1 MALAIRTD
9 LAEEAHALWR
19 EGAGETT
26 RLPGVRARD
35 EETEGFPVTRVEI
48 LDEEGETALG
58 KPRGIYLTLDITAF
72 WRREEDAFARVVRA
86 VGELLSPLLPEE
98 GVSLTDY
105 AAAGA
110 AMAATF
116 SPAAALAF
124 LVFCALYTPCVAAIA
139 TIRREMGSRSWTALT
154 LVWQLGVAWLASFA
168 AYRLA
173 VLFL

>member
-35 EETEGFPVTRVEI
+35 EEAEGFPVTRVEI

-72 WRREEDAFARVVRA
+72 WRRERSEERRV
-86 VGELLSPLLPEE
+86 GKEC
-98 GVSLTDY
+98 
-105 AAAGA
+105 
-110 AMAATF
+110 M
-116 SPAAALAF
+116 
-124 LVFCALYTPCVAAIA
+124 
-139 TIRREMGSRSWTALT
+139 
-154 LVWQLGVAWLASFA
+154 
-168 AYRLA
+168 
-173 VLFL
+173 